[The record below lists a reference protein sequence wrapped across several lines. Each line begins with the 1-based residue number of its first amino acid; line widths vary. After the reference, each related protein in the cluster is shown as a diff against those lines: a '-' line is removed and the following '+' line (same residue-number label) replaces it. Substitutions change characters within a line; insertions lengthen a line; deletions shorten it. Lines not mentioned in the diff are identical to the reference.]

1 MNNSILLCTS
11 TLLCKQSPKL
21 FSCKTETLYPLNNN
35 SQFSTLSCSW
45 QSPIYFLSL
54 WSWLL
59 QVPHVNGTIQYL
71 SFCDRLSSLRIMS
84 SRFTHVVESVTIAFL
99 FKAVHALH
107 FIHPFFCG
115 WALGCFSFLALVN
128 NAAMN
133 MGVWVTLGDSAFQF
147 FWIYTW
153 KWNYL
158 TIQ

>member
-21 FSCKTETLYPLNNN
+21 FSCKTETSYPLNNN

-45 QSPIYFLSL
+45 QSPVYFLSL

-99 FKAVHALH
+99 FKAVCMHYILS
-107 FIHPFFCG
+107 IHSSVDGHWVASPF
-115 WALGCFSFLALVN
+115 WLLWITLLWT
-128 NAAMN
+128 
-133 MGVWVTLGDSAFQF
+133 WV
-147 FWIYTW
+147 YE
-153 KWNYL
+153 
-158 TIQ
+158 